1 MKHRETK
8 WGGRVGGGGGGQKPN
23 RNMRYGE
30 EI

>member
-8 WGGRVGGGGGGQKPN
+8 WGGRVGGGGEKPN